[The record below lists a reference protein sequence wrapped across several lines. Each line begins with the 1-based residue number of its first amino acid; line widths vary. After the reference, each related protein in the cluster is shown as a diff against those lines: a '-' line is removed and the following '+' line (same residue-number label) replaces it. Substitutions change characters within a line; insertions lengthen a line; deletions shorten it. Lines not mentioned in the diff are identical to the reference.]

1 MKNRLMLSLLFLLSG
16 VFGMD
21 VGGTLTKIV
30 YFEARRELSQS
41 ESDLQRVGATGQLST
56 SDGSRGVSRGGDCGE
71 AGLKQSKRSR
81 SSDSLAQLDSPDHQK
96 ALEQFYSFMDSTK
109 AIDSRQ
115 SSVIRDDGLTLY
127 CEFLQGK
134 LYFMHFETKNMV
146 SAIKYVSSNALVEN
160 IRTIGCTGGGAHKFA
175 GHFEEELG
183 ITFDKFDELMCLVR
197 GMHFALNHFDD
208 ECYTYRKSDEEA
220 EDDATWRKEKEIPTK
235 ASTGLQSIE
244 EEEPVSDQRWRRDT
258 KEYTRRVTLHFDTLS
273 SFPYLVV
280 NIGSG
285 VSIVKVTGP
294 GKAERVSGT
303 SLGGGTYWGLSR
315 LLTTCKSYEEVL
327 NLAEQGDASVVDMLV
342 RDIYGGDCKLLPCA
356 MIIVCR

>member
-1 MKNRLMLSLLFLLSG
+1 
-16 VFGMD
+16 
-21 VGGTLTKIV
+21 
-30 YFEARRELSQS
+30 
-41 ESDLQRVGATGQLST
+41 
-56 SDGSRGVSRGGDCGE
+56 
-71 AGLKQSKRSR
+71 
-81 SSDSLAQLDSPDHQK
+81 
-96 ALEQFYSFMDSTK
+96 
-109 AIDSRQ
+109 
-115 SSVIRDDGLTLY
+115 
-127 CEFLQGK
+127 
-134 LYFMHFETKNMV
+134 MHFETKNMV
-146 SAIKYVSSNALVEN
+146 TAIKYVSSTAPLVEN

-197 GMHFALNHFDD
+197 GMHFALNHFED
-208 ECYTYRKSDEEA
+208 ECYTYRKSDEE
-220 EDDATWRKEKEIPTK
+220 DDANRREKKIPTK
-235 ASTGLQSIE
+235 SNGLQPIKEVS
-244 EEEPVSDQRWRRDT
+244 VSDQRWRKDI
-258 KEYTRRVTLHFDTLS
+258 KEHTRRVTLHFDTLS

-342 RDIYGGDCKLLPCA
+342 RDIYGGDCKFMLHGCLVLGLMLC
-356 MIIVCR
+356 

>member
-1 MKNRLMLSLLFLLSG
+1 MKKRLKRSILSLLLG

-30 YFEARRELSQS
+30 YFEAKRELSQS
-41 ESDLQRVGATGQLST
+41 DLERATGQQST
-56 SDGSRGVSRGGDCGE
+56 SDGSRGTSQGGDSE
-71 AGLKQSKRSR
+71 AALKQSKRSR
-81 SSDSLAQLDSPDHQK
+81 SSDRLAQLDSPDHQK

-146 SAIKYVSSNALVEN
+146 TAIKYVSSTAPLVEN

-197 GMHFALNHFDD
+197 GMHFALNHFED
-208 ECYTYRKSDEEA
+208 ECYTYRKSDEE
-220 EDDATWRKEKEIPTK
+220 DDAKRREKKIPTK
-235 ASTGLQSIE
+235 SNGLQPIKEVS
-244 EEEPVSDQRWRRDT
+244 VSDQRWRKDI
-258 KEYTRRVTLHFDTLS
+258 KEHTRRVTLHFDTLS

-342 RDIYGGDCKLLPCA
+342 RDIYGGDCKFMLHGCLVLGL
-356 MIIVCR
+356 MLY

>member
-1 MKNRLMLSLLFLLSG
+1 MKKRLKRSLLSLLLG

-30 YFEARRELSQS
+30 YFEAKRELSQS
-41 ESDLQRVGATGQLST
+41 DLEHVGATAQQQST
-56 SDGSRGVSRGGDCGE
+56 SNGNSGTSGDSE
-71 AGLKQSKRSR
+71 AALKQSKRSR

-109 AIDSRQ
+109 AIDSRK

-146 SAIKYVSSNALVEN
+146 AAIKYVSSTALVEN

-197 GMHFALNHFDD
+197 GMHFALNHFED
-208 ECYTYRKSDEEA
+208 ECYTYRKSDEE
-220 EDDATWRKEKEIPTK
+220 DDAAAAAMRREKKIPTK
-235 ASTGLQSIE
+235 SSDTGLRPIE
-244 EEEPVSDQRWRRDT
+244 EEEESVSEQRWRRDT

-342 RDIYGGDCKLLPCA
+342 RDIYGGDCKIMLPYPLA
-356 MIIVCR
+356 